1 MDRVELGNDSQ
12 PASSHQQPGQ
22 MSRSLSALVI
32 GNAKYAHASK
42 LKNPGHDAEDVAE
55 VLERCGFDVTL
66 LNDATHRQMDKT
78 LKRFKATLADQDV
91 GLFFFAGHGFQIDGD
106 NYLAAVD
113 TEVED
118 EIDAK
123 HSSLSLNRVIAQMEK
138 TDTSTNIII
147 LDACRDNPFERSW
160 HRGVARG
167 LAAVYAPRGT
177 MIAFSTSPGQF
188 ADDGKGRNGAYTAA
202 LLEHIDAQDCSIE
215 AMFKRVRNT
224 LSAATSGKQI
234 SWEHTSLA
242 GEFYFNLGI
251 AKLITE
257 YGPTALSDALF
268 VLDEARTSHK
278 AIKKLKSLTWPT
290 QNPAIDT
297 LKGPVL
303 AKFATDSLFVL
314 GRNIYQSAC
323 GHSNSA
329 VGFINA
335 FADRTTAVPGVKRKA
350 LLDGMLFEIFFDSAG
365 EVRDDPKDDKFNE
378 VFALQK
384 HKEFADSFAFISRCL
399 LPEIGRF
406 HVLPGKEQPTA
417 VDVTL
422 DAKAD
427 NAVKKI
433 FVGGANV
440 LGSVDADF
448 KEGDKIVHRTL
459 DRDDFEDWIARQLV
473 IPRRLLTFS
482 YGKPAKGIASVRFPY
497 GWSCRMPT

>member
-1 MDRVELGNDSQ
+1 
-12 PASSHQQPGQ
+12 
-22 MSRSLSALVI
+22 MSRSLSALII
-32 GNAKYAHASK
+32 GNAKYVHAGK
-42 LKNPGHDAEDVAE
+42 LRNPGHDAEDVAE
-55 VLERCGFDVTL
+55 VLERCGFSVTL
-66 LNDATHRQMDKT
+66 VNDATHKQMDKA
-78 LKRFKATLADQDV
+78 LKKFKAALADQDV
-91 GLFFFAGHGFQIDGD
+91 GLFFFAGHGFQIDDD

-113 TEVED
+113 TEIED
-118 EIDAK
+118 EIEAK
-123 HSSLSLNRVIAQMEK
+123 HSSLSLNRVIAQMERA
-138 TDTSTNIII
+138 DTSTNIII

-160 HRGVARG
+160 HRGAARG

-224 LSAATSGKQI
+224 LSATTGGKQI

-251 AKLITE
+251 AKRITE

-290 QNPAIDT
+290 QNPAVDGLT
-297 LKGPVL
+297 GAVM

-329 VGFINA
+329 VAFINA
-335 FADRTTAVPGVKRKA
+335 FANRTTAVPASKRKA

-365 EVRDDPKDDKFNE
+365 QIREEPKDDRFNE

-406 HVLPGKEQPTA
+406 HVLPGKDQPTS

-427 NAVKKI
+427 DAVTKI
-433 FVGGANV
+433 FVGGTNV
-440 LGSVDADF
+440 LASVDADF
-448 KEGDKIVHRTL
+448 DDGDKVIYRTL
-459 DRDDFEDWIARQLV
+459 DRDDFENLMARQLL
-473 IPRRLLTFS
+473 ISRRLLTFS
-482 YGKPAKGIASVRFPY
+482 YGKPAKSIGKVKFPY
-497 GWSCRMPT
+497 GWSCRMPA

>member
-1 MDRVELGNDSQ
+1 
-12 PASSHQQPGQ
+12 

-32 GNAKYAHASK
+32 GNAKYTHTSK

-55 VLERCGFDVTL
+55 MLERCGFDVTL
-66 LNDATHRQMDKT
+66 LNDATYRQMDKA
-78 LKRFKATLADQDV
+78 LKGFKAALADQDV

-118 EIDAK
+118 EVDAK
-123 HSSLSLNRVIAQMEK
+123 HGSLSLNRVIAQMEK
-138 TDTSTNIII
+138 SDTSTDIII

-224 LSAATSGKQI
+224 LSATTSGKQI

-242 GEFYFNLGI
+242 GEFYFNLGV
-251 AKLITE
+251 AKRITE

-268 VLDEARTSHK
+268 VLD
-278 AIKKLKSLTWPT
+278 
-290 QNPAIDT
+290 
-297 LKGPVL
+297 
-303 AKFATDSLFVL
+303 
-314 GRNIYQSAC
+314 
-323 GHSNSA
+323 
-329 VGFINA
+329 
-335 FADRTTAVPGVKRKA
+335 
-350 LLDGMLFEIFFDSAG
+350 
-365 EVRDDPKDDKFNE
+365 DDPKDDKFNE

-384 HKEFADSFAFISRCL
+384 RKEFADSFAFISRCL

-448 KEGDKIVHRTL
+448 EEGDMIVRRTL
-459 DRDDFEDWIARQLV
+459 DRDEFEDLIARQLV

-497 GWSCRMPT
+497 GWSCRMPR

>member
-1 MDRVELGNDSQ
+1 MVERYE
-12 PASSHQQPGQ
+12 HQLLQGIMP
-22 MSRSLSALVI
+22 RSLSALVI
-32 GNAKYAHASK
+32 GNAKYVHAGK
-42 LKNPGHDAEDVAE
+42 LRNSGHDAEDVAK
-55 VLERCGFDVTL
+55 VLERCGFEVTL
-66 LNDATHRQMDKT
+66 VNDATHKQMDKA
-78 LKRFKATLADQDV
+78 LKAFKAKLAEQDV

-113 TEVED
+113 TEVDD
-118 EIDAK
+118 EIEAK
-123 HSSLSLNRVIAQMEK
+123 HGSLSLNRVIAQMEK
-138 TDTSTNIII
+138 ADTATNIII

-160 HRGVARG
+160 HRGTARG

-224 LSAATSGKQI
+224 LNATTAGKQI

-251 AKLITE
+251 AKRITE

-268 VLDEARTSHK
+268 VLDEARTSHTV
-278 AIKKLKSLTWPT
+278 IKKLKSLTWPT
-290 QNPAIDT
+290 QNPAVDS
-297 LKGPVL
+297 LKGTVL
-303 AKFATDSLFVL
+303 AKFAIDSLFVL

-323 GHSNSA
+323 GNANSA
-329 VGFINA
+329 IGFINS
-335 FADRTTAVPGVKRKA
+335 FANRTAAVPPPKRKA

-365 EVRDDPKDDKFNE
+365 EFRDEPKDARFNE
-378 VFALQK
+378 VFAVQK
-384 HKEFADSFAFISRCL
+384 HKELADSFAFISRCL

-406 HVLPGKEQPTA
+406 HVLPGKDQPTS

-422 DAKAD
+422 DAKASD
-427 NAVKKI
+427 AVTQV
-433 FVGGANV
+433 FLGGTNV
-440 LGSVDADF
+440 LASADEDF
-448 KEGDKIVHRTL
+448 DEDDKIVHRTL
-459 DRDDFEDWIARQLV
+459 ARDDFEDRIARQLL

-482 YGKPAKGIASVRFPY
+482 YGRPAKGIEKVRFPY
-497 GWSCRMPT
+497 GWSCRMPA

>member
-1 MDRVELGNDSQ
+1 M
-12 PASSHQQPGQ
+12 
-22 MSRSLSALVI
+22 
-32 GNAKYAHASK
+32 
-42 LKNPGHDAEDVAE
+42 
-55 VLERCGFDVTL
+55 
-66 LNDATHRQMDKT
+66 
-78 LKRFKATLADQDV
+78 
-91 GLFFFAGHGFQIDGD
+91 
-106 NYLAAVD
+106 
-113 TEVED
+113 
-118 EIDAK
+118 
-123 HSSLSLNRVIAQMEK
+123 
-138 TDTSTNIII
+138 
-147 LDACRDNPFERSW
+147 
-160 HRGVARG
+160 
-167 LAAVYAPRGT
+167 
-177 MIAFSTSPGQF
+177 AFSTSPGQF

-224 LSAATSGKQI
+224 LSATTSGKQI

-251 AKLITE
+251 AKRITE

-290 QNPAIDT
+290 QNPTIDT

-335 FADRTTAVPGVKRKA
+335 FADRTTAVPAAKRKA

-399 LPEIGRF
+399 LPEIRRF
-406 HVLPGKEQPTA
+406 YVLPGKEQPTA

-422 DAKAD
+422 DATAD

-448 KEGDKIVHRTL
+448 EEGDKIVHRTL
-459 DRDDFEDWIARQLV
+459 DRDDFEDRIARQLV

-482 YGKPAKGIASVRFPY
+482 YGKPAKGVASVRFPY
-497 GWSCRMPT
+497 GWSCRVPT

>member
-1 MDRVELGNDSQ
+1 MEGAAIPTLLVARVKLGNDSQ

-32 GNAKYAHASK
+32 GNAKYTHTSK

-55 VLERCGFDVTL
+55 MLERCGFDVTL
-66 LNDATHRQMDKT
+66 LNDATYRQMDKA
-78 LKRFKATLADQDV
+78 LKGFKAALADQDV

-118 EIDAK
+118 EVDAK
-123 HSSLSLNRVIAQMEK
+123 HGSLSLNRVIAQMEK
-138 TDTSTNIII
+138 SDTSTDIII

-224 LSAATSGKQI
+224 LSATTSGKQI

-242 GEFYFNLGI
+242 GEFYFNLGV
-251 AKLITE
+251 AKRITE

-268 VLDEARTSHK
+268 VLD
-278 AIKKLKSLTWPT
+278 
-290 QNPAIDT
+290 
-297 LKGPVL
+297 
-303 AKFATDSLFVL
+303 
-314 GRNIYQSAC
+314 
-323 GHSNSA
+323 
-329 VGFINA
+329 
-335 FADRTTAVPGVKRKA
+335 
-350 LLDGMLFEIFFDSAG
+350 
-365 EVRDDPKDDKFNE
+365 DDPKDDKFNE

-384 HKEFADSFAFISRCL
+384 RKEFADSFAFISRCL

-448 KEGDKIVHRTL
+448 EEGDMIVRRTL
-459 DRDDFEDWIARQLV
+459 DRDEFEDLIARQLV

-497 GWSCRMPT
+497 GWSCRMPR